1 MLWHGRV
8 GRVRCNNRSC
18 PWITPATAASSG
30 SSPAVANGVV
40 YLAED
45 RVYAFDAATGDQRWV
60 SGSIGAYN
68 SDSPVVANGV
78 VYGCSAG
85 NNSVYALDAATGR
98 PLWASPP
105 ANNQIFTTPAVAD
118 GVVYIA
124 SEDGALYAFYLPG

>member
-1 MLWHGRV
+1 MGGLAAFDATTGH
-8 GRVRCNNRSC
+8 VR
-18 PWITPATAASSG
+18 WITPATAASSG

-68 SDSPVVANGV
+68 SDSPMVA
-78 VYGCSAG
+78 
-85 NNSVYALDAATGR
+85 
-98 PLWASPP
+98 LWASPP

>member
-1 MLWHGRV
+1 M
-8 GRVRCNNRSC
+8 
-18 PWITPATAASSG
+18 
-30 SSPAVANGVV
+30 
-40 YLAED
+40 
-45 RVYAFDAATGDQRWV
+45 YAFDAATGDQRWV